1 MALRRDQKLTLA
13 YALGRTAFGVA
24 LLAAPSQVG
33 SSWLGADA
41 ERAPVHVAI
50 RGLGARD
57 IALAGGAVWAA
68 VKDDSLRPWLVGTV
82 AGDVTDIAA
91 TLAAGSSI
99 PARARWGTLGLAGAS
114 ALAGAALAARPTPEC
129 RGRITGSR
137 HDASY

>member
-33 SSWLGADA
+33 SSWLGSDA

-57 IALAGGAVWAA
+57 IALAGGAAWAA

-114 ALAGAALAARPTPEC
+114 ALAGAALAAAAD
-129 RGRITGSR
+129 S
-137 HDASY
+137 

>member
-1 MALRRDQKLTLA
+1 MA

-33 SSWLGADA
+33 SSWLGSDA

-99 PARARWGTLGLAGAS
+99 PARARWGTLGLAGS
-114 ALAGAALAARPTPEC
+114 LRLGGCGAGR
-129 RGRITGSR
+129 RGRLLSGAGGSR
-137 HDASY
+137 DHGITARR